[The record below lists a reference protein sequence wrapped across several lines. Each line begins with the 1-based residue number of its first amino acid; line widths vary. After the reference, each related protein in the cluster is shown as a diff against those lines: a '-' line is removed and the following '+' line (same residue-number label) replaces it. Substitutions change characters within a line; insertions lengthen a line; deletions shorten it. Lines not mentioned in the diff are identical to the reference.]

1 MTDHLK
7 LFIPGPVEVHPDV
20 LKACSVPMISHRAKE
35 YEALHARTREKLKQL
50 LHVAAGRVF
59 LFTSSAT
66 GAMESSVRNLST
78 KRILSCT
85 CGAFSERW
93 FEIARE
99 NGRAADAYSVEWGRP
114 NRPEEIDR
122 LLATG
127 KYDALML
134 VHNET
139 STGLMNPLKEIA
151 EVARKH
157 SDVMFCVDA
166 VSSMA
171 GVDMDFEALGIDLLF
186 AGVQKAFG
194 LPPGLTVA
202 AVSPRA
208 LKKAAGVPDRG
219 HYFDL
224 VQYQKYDDKN
234 QTPETPAISL
244 VHALDVQLDRM
255 MKEGFQARFARTRQ
269 MAETCRAWAREQFA
283 LFPEAGYESVTLTA
297 IRNTKGINVGKLNAE
312 LAKRGVTISE
322 GYGKIKDQSF
332 RIAHMADITMTDLT
346 ELLNMIDEIL
356 KLGLVNK

>member
-1 MTDHLK
+1 MSGHLK
-7 LFIPGPVEVHPDV
+7 LFIPGPVEVHPEV

-35 YEALHARTREKLKQL
+35 YEALQARTRDKLKEL
-50 LHVAAGRVF
+50 LNVKSGRVF

-66 GAMESSVRNLST
+66 GAMEGAVRNLST
-78 KRILSCT
+78 KRVLSCA

-93 FEIARE
+93 HEIAKE
-99 NGRAADAYSVEWGRP
+99 NGRAADIYAAAWGTP
-114 NRPEEIDR
+114 NRPEEIDK

-127 KYDALML
+127 KYDAITL

-151 EVARKH
+151 AIVRRH
-157 SDVMFCVDA
+157 PDVMFCVDA

-171 GVDMDFEALGIDLLF
+171 GVAIDFEALGIDMLL

-194 LPPGLTVA
+194 LPPGLTVV

-224 VQYQKYDDKN
+224 VQFQKYDDKN

-244 VHALDVQLDRM
+244 INALDVQLDRM
-255 MKEGFQARFARTRQ
+255 KKDGFEARYAKTLE
-269 MAETCRAWAREQFA
+269 MAKFCRAWAEKHFA
-283 LFPEAGYESVTLTA
+283 LFPEKGYESVTLTA
-297 IRNTKGINVGKLNAE
+297 VRNNKGVDVAKLNAD

-332 RIAHMADITMTDLT
+332 RIAHMADITLQDVR
-346 ELLNMIDEIL
+346 ELLTMIDEIL
-356 KLGLVNK
+356 GL

>member
-1 MTDHLK
+1 MTGHLK
-7 LFIPGPVEVHPDV
+7 LFIPGPVEVHPEV
-20 LKACSVPMISHRAKE
+20 LQACSAPMISHRGKE
-35 YEALHARTREKLKQL
+35 WEALQARTREKLKEL
-50 LHVAAGRVF
+50 LHVKAGRVF

-66 GAMESSVRNLST
+66 GAMEGAVRNLST
-78 KRILSCT
+78 KRVLSCS

-93 FEIARE
+93 HDIAKE
-99 NGRAADAYSVEWGRP
+99 NGRAADPYAVAWGTP
-114 NRPEEIDR
+114 NRPEEIDK

-127 KYDALML
+127 KYDALTL

-151 EVARKH
+151 DVVRRH
-157 SDVMFCVDA
+157 PDVMFCVDA

-171 GVDMDFEALGIDLLF
+171 GVDIDFDALGIDMLL

-194 LPPGLTVA
+194 LPPGLAVV

-208 LKKAAGVPDRG
+208 LKKAAGVPGRG

-224 VQYQKYDDKN
+224 VQFQKYDDKN

-255 MKEGFQARFARTRQ
+255 KRAGFAAQFAKTLE
-269 MAETCRAWAREQFA
+269 MAMVCRAWAERHFA
-283 LFPEAGYESVTLTA
+283 IFPEKGYESVTLTA
-297 IRNTKGINVGKLNAE
+297 IRNTRGIDVGKLNAE
-312 LAKRGVTISE
+312 LARRGVTISE

-332 RIAHMADITMTDLT
+332 RIAHMADITMKDLN

-356 KLGLVNK
+356 KL

>member
-1 MTDHLK
+1 MSGHLK

-20 LKACSVPMISHRAKE
+20 LSACSVPMISHRGKE
-35 YEALHARTREKLKQL
+35 YEALQARTREKLKEL
-50 LHVAAGRVF
+50 LHVKSGRVF

-66 GAMESSVRNLST
+66 GAMEGAVRNLST
-78 KRILSCT
+78 KRVLSCA

-93 FEIARE
+93 HEIAKE
-99 NGRAADAYSVEWGRP
+99 NGRAADAYSVEWGTP
-114 NRPEEIDR
+114 NRPEEIDK

-127 KYDALML
+127 KYDALTL

-151 EVARKH
+151 EVVRRH
-157 SDVMFCVDA
+157 PDVMFCVDT

-171 GVDMDFEALGIDLLF
+171 GVEIDFEALGADMLL

-194 LPPGLTVA
+194 LPPGLAVV

-224 VQYQKYDDKN
+224 VQFQKYDDKN

-255 MKEGFQARFARTRQ
+255 KRDGFPARYAKTLEMAR
-269 MAETCRAWAREQFA
+269 TCRAWAEKHFTI
-283 LFPEAGYESVTLTA
+283 FPEKGYESVTLTA
-297 IRNTKGINVGKLNAE
+297 IRNNKGVDVAKLNAD

-332 RIAHMADITMTDLT
+332 RIAHMADITMKDLS
-346 ELLNMIDEIL
+346 ELLTMIDEIL
-356 KLGLVNK
+356 KL

>member
-1 MTDHLK
+1 MTGHLK

-20 LKACSVPMISHRAKE
+20 LQACSVPMISHRAKD
-35 YEALHARTREKLKQL
+35 YEALQARTREKLKEL
-50 LHVAAGRVF
+50 LHVSSGRVF

-66 GAMESSVRNLST
+66 GAMEGAVRNLST
-78 KRILSCT
+78 KRVLSCA

-93 FEIARE
+93 HEIAKE
-99 NGRAADAYSVEWGRP
+99 NGRAADAYSVAWGTP
-114 NRPEEIDR
+114 NRPEEIDK

-127 KYDALML
+127 KYDALTL

-151 EVARKH
+151 EVVRRH
-157 SDVMFCVDA
+157 PDVMFCVDA

-171 GVDMDFEALGIDLLF
+171 GVDIDFDALGIDMLL

-194 LPPGLTVA
+194 LPPGLTVV

-224 VQYQKYDDKN
+224 VQFQKYDDKN

-244 VHALDVQLDRM
+244 IHALDVQLGRM
-255 MKEGFQARFARTRQ
+255 KRDGFAARFAKTLE
-269 MAETCRAWAREQFA
+269 MARTCRAWALDRFA
-283 LFPEAGYESVTLTA
+283 LFPEKGYESVTLTA
-297 IRNTKGINVGKLNAE
+297 IRNNKGVDVAKLNAE
-312 LAKRGVTISE
+312 LAKRGVMISE
-322 GYGKIKDQSF
+322 GYGKIKDESF
-332 RIAHMADITMTDLT
+332 RIAHMADITMNDLR
-346 ELLNMIDEIL
+346 ELLNMVDEIL
-356 KLGLVNK
+356 GH